1 MAGAARPGARTGDRM
16 SEFESRNRQKISD
29 IGADSRLYELTRE
42 WFERSS
48 RHEYPYHFTWMG
60 LPIIQF
66 PQDIVAMQEIIWRV
80 QPDLIIE
87 TGVARGGSVV
97 FYASLLELIGG
108 DGRVIGIDV
117 DIRAPNRAA
126 IEASSVFKRIDLI
139 EGSSTAADVV
149 ERVRSEAARAS
160 RVLVSLDSNHTHA
173 HVLEELRAYAP
184 CVTQDSYLV
193 VFDTSIEHLSAD
205 ALGDRPWGPG
215 NSPATAI
222 REFLATTD
230 RFIIDTEMDHKLL
243 ITEAPGGY
251 LKCVKR

>member
-1 MAGAARPGARTGDRM
+1 M
-16 SEFESRNRQKISD
+16 SEFEARNRQKIEE
-29 IGADSRLYELTRE
+29 IGADTRLRELTRE

-48 RHEYPYHFTWMG
+48 RLEYPYHFSWMG

-80 QPDLIIE
+80 KPDLIVE

-97 FYASLLELIGG
+97 FYASLLELVGG
-108 DGRVIGIDV
+108 EGRVIGIDV

-126 IEASSVFKRIDLI
+126 IEASSVFKRITLV
-139 EGSSTAADVV
+139 EGSSVDPAVV
-149 ERVRSEAARAS
+149 ARVRAEAARAK

-173 HVLEELRAYAP
+173 HVLDELRAYAP
-184 CVTQDSYLV
+184 CVTNGSYLV
-193 VFDTSIEHLSAD
+193 VFDTSIEQLPLD
-205 ALGDRPWGPG
+205 VLGDRPWAPG

-222 REFLATTD
+222 HEFLATTD
-230 RFIIDTEMDHKLL
+230 RFVVDTQMDHKLL

-251 LKCVKR
+251 LKCVHD